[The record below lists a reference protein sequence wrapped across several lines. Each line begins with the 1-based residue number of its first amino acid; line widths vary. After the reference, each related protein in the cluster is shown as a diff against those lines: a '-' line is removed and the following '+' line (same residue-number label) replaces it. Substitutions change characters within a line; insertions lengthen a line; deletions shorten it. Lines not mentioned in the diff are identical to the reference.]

1 MAKESIATTINLANA
16 LDLLSAPQIAMLA
29 FGRYALFGDLHERA
43 QPRPRDRVVFKQ
55 LRTVNA
61 ERPDLEDELSRLAQ
75 RDPEKVLVLA
85 AYLKDTTPTLGA
97 GHLAGRLE
105 AAVEAARAQ

>member
-1 MAKESIATTINLANA
+1 MAKESIATTTNLATA

-29 FGRYALFGDLHERA
+29 FGSYALFGDLHERA

-61 ERPDLEDELSRLAQ
+61 DRQGLEHELSRLAQ
-75 RDPEKVLVLA
+75 RDPAKALAVA
-85 AYLKDTTPTLGA
+85 AYLKDTTHTLGA
-97 GHLAGRLE
+97 GHLARRLE
-105 AAVEAARAQ
+105 AAVKR